1 MKYNYINIS
10 TDIFPGFYDSYLFNS
25 DTLYWYNQNE
35 KAPAG
40 YEFDI
45 KNFQEFEDKVS
56 KKYVDVL
63 YESLND
69 YDIIKGL
76 KFVCVHSPRFYNFE
90 TDKLEIEVDFDE
102 KKLEEYCLK
111 QKREE
116 FQTYLNDNFTS
127 YSGFISFVPTNIP
140 EFLESEYKWDVMIEF
155 YLLNNVNDRWLD
167 EDAWEITTNILYE
180 TVYLYKDGKWFDY
193 EYDSETDSY
202 LVGEEVED

>member
-1 MKYNYINIS
+1 M
-10 TDIFPGFYDSYLFNS
+10 
-25 DTLYWYNQNE
+25 
-35 KAPAG
+35 
-40 YEFDI
+40 
-45 KNFQEFEDKVS
+45 
-56 KKYVDVL
+56 
-63 YESLND
+63 
-69 YDIIKGL
+69 
-76 KFVCVHSPRFYNFE
+76 KFVSVHSPSFYNFE

-140 EFLESEYKWDVMIEF
+140 EFLESKYKWDIMIEF
-155 YLLNNVNDRWLD
+155 YLLNNVNDEWLD
-167 EDAWEITTNILYE
+167 EDAQEITMNILYE

-193 EYDSETDSY
+193 KYDSETDSY